1 MFDLAVANSKHCE
14 HPDSQLTNYI
24 LVNYI
29 LVCLLLAGRA
39 ERTVEVF
46 EPSEEERIF
55 EDCSTELY
63 SFQTPL
69 SRESG
74 PSKSAIFTN
83 LNCHKNRRI

>member
-24 LVNYI
+24 LV
-29 LVCLLLAGRA
+29 CLLMAGRA

-46 EPSEEERIF
+46 EPSEEERMF

-74 PSKSAIFTN
+74 PSKKCPFYQFK
-83 LNCHKNRRI
+83 LP